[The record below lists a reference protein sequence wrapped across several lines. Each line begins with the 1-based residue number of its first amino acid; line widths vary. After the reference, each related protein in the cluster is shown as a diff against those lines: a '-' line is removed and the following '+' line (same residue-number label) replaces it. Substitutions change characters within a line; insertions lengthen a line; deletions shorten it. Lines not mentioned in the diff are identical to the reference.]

1 MSTPAPTNRPNPTP
15 TPPPKNNAMVWFWV
29 ILLVLLFILAYMWY
43 TETPDENNFI
53 KKSVSKIGDALYL
66 KRRSVTDY
74 E

>member
-15 TPPPKNNAMVWFWV
+15 TTPPKNNSMVWFWV
-29 ILLVLLFILAYMWY
+29 ILLVLLFILGYMWY

-53 KKSVSKIGDALYL
+53 KKSVSKIGDALNL
-66 KRRSVTDY
+66 KRRAPDY